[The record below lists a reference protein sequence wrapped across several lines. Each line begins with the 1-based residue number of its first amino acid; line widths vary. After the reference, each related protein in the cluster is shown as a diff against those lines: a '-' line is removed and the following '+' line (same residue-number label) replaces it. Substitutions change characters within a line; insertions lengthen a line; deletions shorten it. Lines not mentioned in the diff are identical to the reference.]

1 MIDASNS
8 LRDGWPTAIRRVFFR
23 SCLFP
28 TAARS
33 RGKRLAYV
41 GGCLGFWIGFS
52 LALTTTPASA
62 AVRVDL
68 DGAWRFR
75 TDPLSLGANYDPSSR
90 LADTAWQQQSR
101 RVDVPHT
108 WAIGPDHAFHGV
120 GWYFKTFDLSPALAH
135 QHVELNFAAAFSTSK
150 VWVNGLAVGGHVGG
164 FTAYALDISKAVRA
178 GENRIAVAIDDR
190 PGFATVPGYALRLKA
205 SGSVAYDWQPNGGLV
220 RDVWLNIGEGGLIR
234 RQALSS
240 VLTTDAADIADRVIV
255 QNISSEARTYGLRV
269 TAYAPSGAV
278 AAQADGRLAL
288 GAGQTGEQT
297 VALKI
302 AHPELWNIAAAK
314 LYSVEVELRN
324 ETGQT
329 VDRRSD
335 TYGLRKIEIRDR
347 RLYVN
352 GVAVRLTGLTRH
364 EDSPAEGLAETRGT
378 IRRDFD
384 DLAALHTTL
393 TRPVHYPQAAAVL
406 DAADRAGMLLIPE
419 VPVWQMSEAQL
430 RDPRLI
436 AAAQQMMTE
445 MIAQDA
451 NHPSIMA
458 WSICNESDASTPGG
472 EAYVKTLKAL
482 INRLDPGRFVSFADA
497 DISAKPWKREAV
509 MGDVDFIMANAYF
522 GTWSGA
528 ESDVGPWLD
537 YMDKTY
543 PTKLVIISEFG
554 WPGPFSKDSE
564 TADKDRIG
572 NMRSQLAAFNAAPF
586 VGGAIF
592 WTYQDY
598 RSSRNLWPG
607 QVDGY
612 VDHGVVDQFRQ
623 RRPSYSVWQDL
634 NEAVN
639 AHLGWR
645 MGADGPQGFSLLAT
659 PKTAGALPSY
669 PLIGYG
675 LRWRV
680 VGSDGAVLDA
690 GEAPLDLAGPATFAK
705 AWTGQDGRNGA
716 HLTLDILT
724 PAGVRAGGGE
734 LDYRPLRFGFAPFDP
749 DNAKTHTP
757 ETRH

>member
-1 MIDASNS
+1 
-8 LRDGWPTAIRRVFFR
+8 L
-23 SCLFP
+23 
-28 TAARS
+28 
-33 RGKRLAYV
+33 
-41 GGCLGFWIGFS
+41 
-52 LALTTTPASA
+52 
-62 AVRVDL
+62 DL

-75 TDPLSLGANYDPSSR
+75 TDPSSLTKDYDPASR
-90 LADTAWQQQSR
+90 LGDVAWQLQSR
-101 RVDVPHT
+101 WVEAPHT

-120 GWYFKTFDLSPALAH
+120 GWYFKTFDLSPALAR
-135 QHVELNFAAAFSTSK
+135 QHVELNFAATFSASK
-150 VWVNGLAVGGHVGG
+150 VWVNGMAVGGHDGG
-164 FTAYALDISKAVRA
+164 YTAYALDISKAVRA

-190 PGFATVPGYALRLKA
+190 PGFATVPGYAMRLKA
-205 SGSVAYDWQPNGGLV
+205 SGSVAYDWQPNGGIV
-220 RDVWLNIGEGGLIR
+220 RDVWLSVGEGGLIR

-240 VLTTDAADIADRVIV
+240 ALSADEAQITDRVIV
-255 QNISSEARTYGLRV
+255 QNISTEARTYGLRV
-269 TAYAPSGAV
+269 TAYAPEGGV

-288 GAGQTGEQT
+288 AAGQTGEQT

-302 AHPELWNIAAAK
+302 SHPELWNIAAAK
-314 LYSVEVELRN
+314 LYSIEVELLAPSLPSSPDLFRGPMARDFNPCMAVRPRAMDPRN
-324 ETGQT
+324 KSGGDGKGGGLTGGPQSDCG
-329 VDRRSD
+329 VVLDRRSD
-335 TYGLRKIEIRDR
+335 PFGLRTIEIRDR

-393 TRPVHYPQAAAVL
+393 TRPVHYPQPDAVL
-406 DAADRAGMLLIPE
+406 EAADRAGMLLIPE
-419 VPVWQMSEAQL
+419 IPVWQMSEAQL

-436 AAAQQMMTE
+436 AAAKAMMTE
-445 MIAQDA
+445 MIEADA

-458 WSICNESDASTPGG
+458 WSVCNESDASTPGG
-472 EAYVKTLKAL
+472 EAYVKMMKAL
-482 INRLDPGRFVSFADA
+482 INRLDPGRLVSFADA

-509 MGDVDFIMANAYF
+509 MDDVDFIMANAYF

-528 ESDVGPWLD
+528 QSDVGPWLN

-564 TADKDRIG
+564 AADKDRAA
-572 NMRSQLAAFNAAPF
+572 NLRSQLAAFERAPF

-623 RRPSYSVWQDL
+623 RRPSYSVWQGL
-634 NEAVN
+634 NEAVS
-639 AHLGWR
+639 ARIGWSLGP
-645 MGADGPQGFSLLAT
+645 DGPQGFSLVAT
-659 PKTAGALPSY
+659 PNTAGRLPSY
-669 PLIGYG
+669 PLVGYG

-680 VGSDGAVLDA
+680 VGATGVVLNV
-690 GEAPLDLAGPATFAK
+690 GEAPLDLTRPATFAQS
-705 AWTGQDGRNGA
+705 WTGQDGRNGA

-724 PAGVRAGGGE
+724 PGGVRAGGGE
-734 LDYRPLRFGFAPFDP
+734 LDYRPLRFGFASFDP
-749 DNAKTHTP
+749 DSHTP
-757 ETRH
+757 ETRP

>member
-1 MIDASNS
+1 
-8 LRDGWPTAIRRVFFR
+8 L
-23 SCLFP
+23 
-28 TAARS
+28 
-33 RGKRLAYV
+33 
-41 GGCLGFWIGFS
+41 
-52 LALTTTPASA
+52 
-62 AVRVDL
+62 DL

-75 TDPLSLGANYDPSSR
+75 TDPSSLTKDYDPASR
-90 LADTAWQQQSR
+90 LGDVAWQLQSR
-101 RVDVPHT
+101 WVEAPHT

-120 GWYFKTFDLSPALAH
+120 GWYFKTFDLSPALAR
-135 QHVELNFAAAFSTSK
+135 QHVELNFAATFSASK
-150 VWVNGLAVGGHVGG
+150 VWVNGMAVGGHDGG
-164 FTAYALDISKAVRA
+164 YTAYALDISKAVRA

-190 PGFATVPGYALRLKA
+190 PGFATVPGYAMRLKA
-205 SGSVAYDWQPNGGLV
+205 SGSVAYDWQSNGGIV
-220 RDVWLNIGEGGLIR
+220 RDVWLSVDEGGLIR

-240 VLTTDAADIADRVIV
+240 AFSADEAQITDRVIV
-255 QNISSEARTYGLRV
+255 QNITTEARTYGLRV
-269 TAYAPSGAV
+269 TAYAPEGGV

-288 GAGQTGEQT
+288 AAGQTGEQM

-302 AHPELWNIAAAK
+302 SHPELWNIAATK
-314 LYSVEVELRN
+314 LYSIEVELLDGAGRPL
-324 ETGQT
+324 
-329 VDRRSD
+329 DRRSD
-335 TYGLRKIEIRDR
+335 AFGLRTIEIRDR

-393 TRPVHYPQAAAVL
+393 TRPVHYPQPDAVL
-406 DAADRAGMLLIPE
+406 EAADRAGMLLIPE
-419 VPVWQMSEAQL
+419 IPVWQMSEAQL

-436 AAAQQMMTE
+436 AAAKAMMTE
-445 MIAQDA
+445 MIEADA

-458 WSICNESDASTPGG
+458 WSVCNESDASTPGG
-472 EAYVKTLKAL
+472 EAYVKMMKAL
-482 INRLDPGRFVSFADA
+482 INRLDPGRLVSFADA

-509 MGDVDFIMANAYF
+509 MDDVDFIMANAYF

-528 ESDVGPWLD
+528 QSDVGPWLN

-564 TADKDRIG
+564 TADKDRAA
-572 NMRSQLAAFNAAPF
+572 NLRSQLAAFERAPF

-623 RRPSYSVWQDL
+623 RRPSYSVWQGL
-634 NEAVN
+634 NEAVS
-639 AHLGWR
+639 ARIDWSLGP
-645 MGADGPQGFSLLAT
+645 DGPQGFSLVAT
-659 PKTAGALPSY
+659 PNTAGRLPSY
-669 PLIGYG
+669 PLVGYG

-680 VGSDGAVLDA
+680 VGATGVVLNV
-690 GEAPLDLAGPATFAK
+690 GEAPLDLTHPATFAQS
-705 AWTGQDGRNGA
+705 WTGQDGRNGA

-724 PAGVRAGGGE
+724 PGGVRAGGAE
-734 LDYRPLRFGFAPFDP
+734 LDYRPLRFGFASFDP
-749 DNAKTHTP
+749 DSHTP
-757 ETRH
+757 ETRP

>member
-1 MIDASNS
+1 
-8 LRDGWPTAIRRVFFR
+8 L
-23 SCLFP
+23 
-28 TAARS
+28 
-33 RGKRLAYV
+33 
-41 GGCLGFWIGFS
+41 
-52 LALTTTPASA
+52 
-62 AVRVDL
+62 DL

-75 TDPLSLGANYDPSSR
+75 IDPSSLPKDYDPASR
-90 LADTAWQQQSR
+90 LGDVAWQLQSR
-101 RVDVPHT
+101 LVDVPHT

-120 GWYFKTFDLSPALAH
+120 GWYFKTFDLSPTLAR
-135 QHVELNFAAAFSTSK
+135 QHVELNFAATFSASK
-150 VWVNGLAVGGHVGG
+150 VWVNGVAVGGHDGG
-164 FTAYALDISKAVRA
+164 YTAYALDISKAVRA

-190 PGFATVPGYALRLKA
+190 PGFATVPGYAMRLKA
-205 SGSVAYDWQPNGGLV
+205 SGSVAYDWQPNGGIV
-220 RDVWLNIGEGGLIR
+220 RDVWLSVGEGSLIR

-240 VLTTDAADIADRVIV
+240 ALSADEAQVTDRVIV
-255 QNISSEARTYGLRV
+255 QNISTEARTYGLRV
-269 TAYAPSGAV
+269 TAYAPEGGV

-288 GAGQTGEQT
+288 AAGQTGEQM

-302 AHPELWNIAAAK
+302 SHPELWNIAAAK
-314 LYSVEVELRN
+314 LYSIEVELLDGAGRPL
-324 ETGQT
+324 
-329 VDRRSD
+329 DRRSD
-335 TYGLRKIEIRDR
+335 AFGLRTIEIRDR

-393 TRPVHYPQAAAVL
+393 TRPVHYPQPDAVL
-406 DAADRAGMLLIPE
+406 EAADRAGMLLIPE
-419 VPVWQMSEAQL
+419 IPVWQMSEAQL

-436 AAAQQMMTE
+436 AAAKAMMTE
-445 MIAQDA
+445 TIEADA

-458 WSICNESDASTPGG
+458 WSVCNESDASTPGG
-472 EAYVKTLKAL
+472 EAYVKTMKAL
-482 INRLDPGRFVSFADA
+482 INRLDPGRLVSFADA

-509 MGDVDFIMANAYF
+509 MDDVDFIMANAYF

-528 ESDVGPWLD
+528 QSDVGPWLN

-564 TADKDRIG
+564 TADKDRAA
-572 NMRSQLAAFNAAPF
+572 NLRSQLAAFARAPF

-612 VDHGVVDQFRQ
+612 VDHGVVDEFRQ
-623 RRPSYSVWQDL
+623 RRPSYSVWQGL
-634 NEAVN
+634 NEAVS
-639 AHLGWR
+639 ARIDWR
-645 MGADGPQGFSLLAT
+645 MGADGPQGFSLVAT
-659 PKTAGALPSY
+659 PNTAGRLPSY
-669 PLIGYG
+669 PLVDYG

-680 VGSDGAVLDA
+680 VGATGVVLNM
-690 GEAPLDLAGPATFAK
+690 GEAPLDLTHPATFAQS
-705 AWTGQDGRNGA
+705 WTGQDGRNGA

-724 PAGVRAGGGE
+724 PGGVRAGGGE
-734 LDYRPLRFGFAPFDP
+734 LDYRPLRFGFASSDP
-749 DNAKTHTP
+749 DSHTP
-757 ETRH
+757 ETRP

>member
-1 MIDASNS
+1 LLLST
-8 LRDGWPTAIRRVFFR
+8 TA
-23 SCLFP
+23 
-28 TAARS
+28 
-33 RGKRLAYV
+33 
-41 GGCLGFWIGFS
+41 
-52 LALTTTPASA
+52 ASA
-62 AVRVDL
+62 AVRIDL

-75 TDPLSLGANYDPSSR
+75 TDPASSAPDYDPSSR
-90 LADTAWQQQSR
+90 VADTAWRLQSR
-101 RVDVPHT
+101 LVDVPHT
-108 WAIGPDHAFHGV
+108 WALGPDHAFHGV
-120 GWYFKTFDLSPALAH
+120 GWYFKTFDLSPARAR

-150 VWVNGLAVGGHVGG
+150 IWVNGVAVGGHVGG

-190 PGFATVPGYALRLKA
+190 PGFATVPGYAMRLKA

-220 RDVWLNIGEGGLIR
+220 RDVWLSVGDGGLIR

-240 VLTTDAADIADRVIV
+240 ELSTDTAEIADRVTV
-255 QNISSEARTYGLRV
+255 QNISAEARTYGLRV
-269 TAYAPSGAV
+269 TAYGPNGGV

-288 GAGQTGEQT
+288 AAGQTGEQT

-314 LYSVEVELRN
+314 LYSIEVELQG
-324 ETGQT
+324 EAGKT

-335 TYGLRKIEIRDR
+335 TYGLRKIEIHDR

-393 TRPVHYPQAAAVL
+393 TRPVHYPQPDAVL

-419 VPVWQMSEAQL
+419 IPVWQMSEAQL

-436 AAAQQMMTE
+436 AAAEQMMTE
-445 MIAQDA
+445 MVAQDA

-472 EAYVKTLKAL
+472 QAYVRTLKAL

-497 DISAKPWKREAV
+497 DISAKPWTREAV
-509 MGDVDFIMANAYF
+509 MDDVDFIMANAYF

-528 ESDVGPWLD
+528 QSDVGPWLD
-537 YMDKTY
+537 YMDNAY

-554 WPGPFSKDSE
+554 WPGPFSKDSA
-564 TADKDRIG
+564 TADKDRIA
-572 NMRSQLAAFNAAPF
+572 NMRSQLAAFAKAPF

-634 NEAVN
+634 NEAVSAN
-639 AHLGWR
+639 IGWR
-645 MGADGPQGFSLLAT
+645 MGPDGPRGFSLLAT

-675 LRWRV
+675 LSWRV
-680 VGSDGAVLDA
+680 VGATGVVLDA
-690 GEAPLDLAGPATFAK
+690 GEAPLDLTHPATFAQDW
-705 AWTGQDGRNGA
+705 AGPDGRNGA

-724 PAGVRAGGGE
+724 PTGVRAGGGE
-734 LDYRPLRFGFAPFDP
+734 LDYRPLRFGFAPFEP
-749 DNAKTHTP
+749 DTHP
-757 ETRH
+757 AETRP